1 MTHQPYRAFVISA
14 PDITQHAH
22 MPIFTNPPQPHIP
35 YPHLPIH
42 FISVHTHIP
51 ARTRAQDTHIPPK
64 PIYAQ
69 PRVIYLFLDTDN
81 PAFLL
86 CQIAGT
92 VQLGVQAWMFTNI
105 EGMCD
110 PHQKDHFIVCGFP
123 LGVLDH
129 DD

>member
-1 MTHQPYRAFVISA
+1 MTHQPYRAFVTSV

-22 MPIFTNPPQPHIP
+22 MPIFTNPLNPIP
-35 YPHLPIH
+35 YIPICL
-42 FISVHTHIP
+42 STSYPYIP
-51 ARTRAQDTHIPPK
+51 ARTRAQDTHIPTYPLN
-64 PIYAQ
+64 PYTLNFESYIY
-69 PRVIYLFLDTDN
+69 FLTLITLL
-81 PAFLL
+81 FLL

-129 DD
+129 G